1 LPVSE
6 AFSPAGISSFF
17 EICNVDAS
25 GNAITNPARIGAR
38 GGGFAVTHGV
48 KARVTTAKSDRTQV
62 EIRINSKI
70 SPEAHTTRWA
80 LERLLEKS
88 RASLDVRVDITV
100 DVPIAAGYGSSAAGT
115 AAASLALAD
124 ATELAVTYNELGKI
138 THAAEVVNRTGL
150 GTAAAVFVGGFVLVT
165 EPGAPGIG
173 SVDRL
178 LFPKD
183 HSIVC
188 AFLEPLPTRAELAK
202 TDLSGRVNPI
212 AQRTMEKIRK
222 HPDLRT
228 FLSACREFGQ
238 EAGFES
244 QDITELIDT
253 MNSKGA
259 IGAAQNMIGKAVHG
273 VARTKRAPQIARI
286 VKERFP
292 KAIVFVSQLDE
303 KSVRLTTGRKPKH

>member
-17 EICNVDAS
+17 EICNADPN
-25 GNAITNPARIGAR
+25 GNALTDPARIGAR
-38 GGGFAVTHGV
+38 GGGFALTHGV
-48 KARVTTAKSDRTQV
+48 KARVTTTKSDRTHV

-80 LERLLEKS
+80 LERLLERS
-88 RASLDVRVDITV
+88 QALLNVRVDIRV

-138 THAAEVVNRTGL
+138 THAAEVVNGTGL
-150 GTAAAVFVGGFVLVT
+150 GTASAIFVGGFILVT

-178 LFPKD
+178 LFPRD

-188 AFLEPLPTRAELAK
+188 AFLEPLPTRKELAK

-212 AQRTMEKIRK
+212 ARLAMEKIRK
-222 HPDLRT
+222 QPDLHT
-228 FLSACREFGQ
+228 FLTACREFGR

-244 QDITELIDT
+244 QDITELIET
-253 MNSKGA
+253 MNSEGA
-259 IGAAQNMIGKAVHG
+259 VGAAQNMIGKAVHG
-273 VARTKRAPQIARI
+273 VAETTRAPQIARI
-286 VKERFP
+286 VKKKFP
-292 KAIVFVSQLDE
+292 KAVVFISQLDE
-303 KSVRLTTGRKPKH
+303 KGVRLTMGRKAKH